1 MTTGFRGAD
10 RANLVNEA
18 ALLAT
23 RRGAES
29 VGHEDF
35 DHALERIVAGL
46 EKRNRLLN
54 PLERRVVA
62 YHEMGHALVALA
74 LPGMDAVHKVS
85 IIPRGIGALG
95 YTIPPPTAIG
105 TAACRER
112 VGQDV

>member
-1 MTTGFRGAD
+1 MTTGFSGAD
-10 RANLVNEA
+10 LANLVNEA

-85 IIPRGIGALG
+85 IRSEEHTSELQSLMRISYAVFCL
-95 YTIPPPTAIG
+95 
-105 TAACRER
+105 
-112 VGQDV
+112 